1 MIKIKRKSHNQMF
14 RYRQLKF
21 YQYSIVSDIG
31 ELECYYSK
39 WFLTLVFIPTLLI
52 GGFTDGFIRTF
63 KSLIDCYKN
72 PYTSD
77 YLTQQEFKKLTRG
90 VK

>member
-1 MIKIKRKSHNQMF
+1 MIKVKRKLHNQMF

-31 ELECYYSK
+31 SLDCYYSK
-39 WFLTLVFIPTLLI
+39 WFLTLIFIPVLVV

-63 KSLIDCYKN
+63 KMLVGRYGN
-72 PYTSD
+72 PYASD

-90 VK
+90 IK